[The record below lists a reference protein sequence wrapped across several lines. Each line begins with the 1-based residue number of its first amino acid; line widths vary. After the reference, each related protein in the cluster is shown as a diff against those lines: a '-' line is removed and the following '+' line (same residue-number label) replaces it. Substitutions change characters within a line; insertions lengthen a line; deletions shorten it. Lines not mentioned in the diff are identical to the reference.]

1 MSPNTPAPATPR
13 YHPATPDSRGEP
25 YPMRRRA
32 FSTASRGPPSMLV
45 AMWEAIGAGY
55 YRRYTSAARIRR
67 VRRDSPANGA
77 IEQSP

>member
-1 MSPNTPAPATPR
+1 
-13 YHPATPDSRGEP
+13 
-25 YPMRRRA
+25 
-32 FSTASRGPPSMLV
+32 MLV

-55 YRRYTSAARIRR
+55 YRRYTPAARIRR

>member
-1 MSPNTPAPATPR
+1 
-13 YHPATPDSRGEP
+13 
-25 YPMRRRA
+25 
-32 FSTASRGPPSMLV
+32 MLV